1 MYAIFWH
8 SKNFLHG
15 EKISLIYNNGIPL
28 IFRTRKEAREYAD
41 KNYGY
46 IKVRKDLREA
56 PFGFRMPKIVKF
68 SHDQF
73 VKMLGIK
80 EKY

>member
-8 SKNFLHG
+8 SSKKFILLYEHG
-15 EKISLIYNNGIPL
+15 LPIL
-28 IFRTRKEAREYAD
+28 FRTRKEAREYV
-41 KNYGY
+41 KKRYGY
-46 IKVRKDLREA
+46 IKGRKDLRKA
-56 PFGFRMPKIVKF
+56 PFGFRMPKIVRF

-80 EKY
+80 EK